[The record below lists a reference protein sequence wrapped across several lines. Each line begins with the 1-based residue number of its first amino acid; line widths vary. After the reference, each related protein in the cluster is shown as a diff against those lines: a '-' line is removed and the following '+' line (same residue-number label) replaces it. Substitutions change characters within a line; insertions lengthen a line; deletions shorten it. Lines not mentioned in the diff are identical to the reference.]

1 MEKNVQA
8 IGGMRVAEGAE
19 VAQPPED
26 SVELYHKLMETLN
39 KYNMS
44 ATLSDDDLKLLCG
57 YLPALGADEYQD
69 ADDGTLQGNGK
80 FEKEVEGAGLKV
92 KATASLDCTSLWGA
106 EHMRKQWTGIIDVT
120 KIGGEARVLEI
131 GFNFGFYS
139 FGYGPAP
146 DYKFQLLYHGN
157 YSRVYDDTNT
167 LNRFENGET
176 VGGSRIDI
184 SKHVQQGFFMFAKCV
199 IRTTEGTLI
208 I

>member
-1 MEKNVQA
+1 MEKKVQA
-8 IGGMRVAEGAE
+8 IGGMRVAEGAV
-19 VAQPPED
+19 VAEPPED
-26 SVELYHKLMETLN
+26 SVQLYHELMETLS

-44 ATLSDDDLKLLCG
+44 SDLSEEDLKILCG

-69 ADDGTLQGNGK
+69 ADDGTLQGNGA
-80 FEKEVEGAGLKV
+80 FEKEIEGAGITV
-92 KATASLDCTSLWGA
+92 KSSASLDCTSLWGA
-106 EHMRKQWTGIIDVT
+106 EHMRKQWTGIVDVT
-120 KIGGEARVLEI
+120 KVAGDARVLEI

-146 DYKFQLLYHGN
+146 DYKLQLLYHGN
-157 YSRVYDDTNT
+157 YSRVYDDPNT
-167 LNRFENGET
+167 IARFEAGEP

-184 SKHVQQGFFMFAKCV
+184 SKHVQQGFFMFAKAI